1 MSKQAFVPQVSPAE
15 LTRIK
20 AEQKRE
26 ILWWKNY
33 PIMRSQNDIDHQVS
47 VGKAVRVHGN
57 DFWRIS
63 ANVNPSCHVLENTT
77 HLRLQSITESWHQCV
92 RREKLP
98 EHDTLYLI
106 VSSMARTTTL
116 QGKLVL
122 NGNPAVGDEN
132 STHCRL
138 GAFDFGIEGFIKY
151 GRTDALGILDEI
163 LQDMHDRDLINW
175 IKEPEINVYH
185 VAINPNFKE

>member
-33 PIMRSQNDIDHQVS
+33 PIMRSQNDM
-47 VGKAVRVHGN
+47 
-57 DFWRIS
+57 
-63 ANVNPSCHVLENTT
+63 
-77 HLRLQSITESWHQCV
+77 
-92 RREKLP
+92 
-98 EHDTLYLI
+98 I